1 MGKLIQMYRS
11 ENTYHAVCGDF
22 HAVSLHRPPR
32 FDRWDTAKTFTQYIY
47 PWTWTQHE
55 PQLTEEQSR
64 ETYTLIW
71 ETEVSDDY
79 EMEICEL

>member
-11 ENTYHAVCGDF
+11 YNTYHAVCGDF
-22 HAVSLHRPPR
+22 HAVSLRIPR
-32 FDRWDTAKTFTQYIY
+32 FDPWDDAKTFTQQRFTWS
-47 PWTWTQHE
+47 WTEHE
-55 PQLTEEQSR
+55 PQMTEEQSR
-64 ETYTLIW
+64 ETYHLIW